1 MMSGKSVY
9 SALTHDPHDERHFGA
24 VHTPVYDS
32 SLFTFPTLAAMERAG
47 GDANAFV
54 YSRGNNPTVRAL
66 EDKLAELEGGER
78 ARCFATGMGAISA
91 AVLSSVRT
99 GDHIVCVDQAYGPA
113 RELMGGYLKRLG
125 IDTTFVDGASVDD
138 IVKAIRPETRLLYL
152 ESPSSLL
159 FELQDL
165 RRCAAIARERGI
177 RTIVDNTW
185 ATPCY
190 QNPLALGIDL
200 VVHSLTKYAGG
211 HSDAMGGAVVGSAEA
226 IAALSGGELVLFGA
240 VMLPQTASVILRG
253 LRTLPLRMERHQAG
267 GFAVA
272 AYLSSLPFVDRVRH
286 PGLTSHPQHALARS
300 QMSGYGGLLSFEAG
314 KDRARLARFVDS
326 LAYFRIGFSWGGYES
341 LVSLQE
347 GAAGRPRTV
356 RPVVRL
362 YVGLEDPADLI
373 ADLASAF
380 RAAGFVHPEE
390 VHNDDG
396 EDRD

>member
-1 MMSGKSVY
+1 MKSGMSMH
-9 SALTHDPHDERHFGA
+9 SAVTHDAHDERHFGA
-24 VHTPVYDS
+24 VHTPIYDS
-32 SLFTFPTLAAMERAG
+32 SLFTFLNVADMERAG
-47 GDANAFV
+47 GDVDAFI

-66 EDKLAELEGGER
+66 EDRLAELEGGER

-91 AVLSSVRT
+91 AVLSSVNA

-113 RELMGGYLKRLG
+113 RALMGSYLKRLG
-125 IDTTFVDGASVDD
+125 IETSFVDGADIDD
-138 IVKAIRPETRLLYL
+138 IFSAIRPETKLLYL
-152 ESPSSLL
+152 ESPTSLM

-165 RRCAAIARERGI
+165 RRCASLARERGI
-177 RTIVDNTW
+177 RTIIDNTW

-190 QNPLALGIDL
+190 QNPLALGVDL

-226 IAALSGGELVLFGA
+226 ILALSRSELVLLGA
-240 VMLPQTASVILRG
+240 VMLPQTAAAIMRG

-272 AYLSSLPFVDRVRH
+272 EYLASLPYVDGVRH
-286 PGLTSHPQHALARS
+286 PGLASHPQHALAKS
-300 QMSGYGGLLSFEAG
+300 QMSGFGGLLSFEAG
-314 KDRARLARFVDS
+314 TDRERLERFVDS

-347 GAAGRPRTV
+347 GAAGRPRTT

-362 YVGLEDPADLI
+362 YVGLEEPAELI
-373 ADLASAF
+373 ADLARGF
-380 RAAGFVHPEE
+380 RAAGFDSQEE
-390 VHNDDG
+390 VQENVG
-396 EDRD
+396 